1 MEYLAGGSCLDLL
14 KAGPF
19 PEAHIGII
27 CRELLLGLDY
37 LHTEGKIHRD
47 IKAANVL
54 LSASGRVKLADFG
67 VAAQLTATLRHTF
80 VGTPFWMAPEVI
92 RQAGYDAR
100 ADMWSLGITAIEM
113 AKGEPPLAEYHPM
126 RVLFLIP
133 KAKPPALEGSFSP
146 AFKDFVAQCLTKD
159 PMQRPTA
166 KELLNHRFIRAARKI
181 SSLTELI
188 ERYQD
193 FRARA
198 RGKAG
203 ATAPIHAPVEPI
215 AIATW
220 DRNTT
225 LRSEW
230 NFETVKS
237 MLGPGTMRSLAE
249 IDDEAFQDD
258 EDFAIDGF
266 EGEGSVDTGAATKGS
281 EGPLDGIGMNQMAA
295 HSTVIIKVRRTPSV
309 GKYTADGSL

>member
-14 KAGPF
+14 KPGVF
-19 PEAHIGII
+19 SEAQIAII

-37 LHTEGKIHRD
+37 LHAEGKIHRD

-113 AKGEPPLAEYHPM
+113 AQGEPPLAEYHPM

-133 KAKPPALEGSFSP
+133 KAKPPVLEGAFSP
-146 AFKDFVAQCLTKD
+146 AFKDFVSLCLTKD
-159 PMQRPTA
+159 PAARPSA
-166 KELLNHRFIRAARKI
+166 KELLKHQFIRGGRKTT
-181 SSLTELI
+181 SLTELI

-193 FRARA
+193 YRARS
-198 RGKAG
+198 RGGGGGNAQQPAAAQPG
-203 ATAPIHAPVEPI
+203 V
-215 AIATW
+215 ATW
-220 DRNTT
+220 DRNATF
-225 LRSEW
+225 RSEW

-237 MLGPGTMRSLAE
+237 MTGLESLHSVHRETIGE
-249 IDDEAFQDD
+249 IDDEVFTDVDD
-258 EDFAIDGF
+258 MEAEEEQSID
-266 EGEGSVDTGAATKGS
+266 SGASTKGS
-281 EGPLDGIGMNQMAA
+281 DLSGLGVNLQAA
-295 HSTVIIKVRRTPSV
+295 HSTVMIKVGFLRHMVLRS
-309 GKYTADGSL
+309 S